1 MKPTLLSLWFGLCF
15 VCFGHTAFAADAV
28 VRIPVALRPGVV
40 SDVAVTVR
48 TNPHHHHCKGT
59 TIAAVHGFAHT
70 ATTWNPIVDDI
81 FSPPYSANLCRAALI
96 DLPGHGRSDRPS
108 GLIFSE
114 VSLNDYVTAV
124 IGALDGLEQR
134 GIHLDAVVGHS
145 MGGLII
151 EAMQARMLSQQTS
164 LAKRYGISLA
174 VLLSPTPAAEHPW
187 LFAESG
193 EAAQVISAFVIND
206 PIEGTVV
213 RVDPASWDFLFFTNF
228 AHELS
233 PGTPSPALVV
243 ANGYISDEPLVA
255 AAELVGLPP
264 WSRVSAGDKSFAP
277 EHGTLLLLVNPS
289 QDVFN
294 LRTETR
300 AAHVQ
305 LTGKSSLIGV
315 LEVDDPFAVHD
326 MHIAQPAL
334 YLQNV
339 GQALLSKL

>member
-1 MKPTLLSLWFGLCF
+1 MKPALLSLWFGLCF
-15 VCFGHTAFAADAV
+15 VCFGHTAFAADPV
-28 VRIPVALRPGVV
+28 VRIPVQLRPGVV
-40 SDVAVTVR
+40 SNVAVTVR
-48 TNPHHHHCKGT
+48 TNPHHHHCNGT
-59 TIAAVHGFAHT
+59 TIVAVHGFAHT
-70 ATTWNPIVDDI
+70 AATWNPLVDEI
-81 FSPPYSANLCRAALI
+81 FSAPYSATLCRAALI
-96 DLPGHGRSDRPS
+96 DLPGHGRSAPPI
-108 GLIFSE
+108 GLSFGE
-114 VSLNDYVTAV
+114 VSLEDYITAV
-124 IGALDGLEQR
+124 IGALDGLDQR
-134 GIHLDAVVGHS
+134 GIHPDAVVGHS

-174 VLLSPTPAAEHPW
+174 VLLSPTAAAEHPW

-193 EAAQVISAFVIND
+193 EAAQVIGALVTND
-206 PIEGTVV
+206 PIDGTVV
-213 RVDPASWDFLFFTNF
+213 RADPASWDFLFFTNF
-228 AHELS
+228 AHGFS

-264 WSRVSAGDKSFAP
+264 WSRVSAGDKPFAP

-294 LRTETR
+294 VRTETQ
-300 AAHVQ
+300 AAYVQ
-305 LTGKSSLIGV
+305 LTGDSSLIGF

-326 MHIAQPAL
+326 MHLAQPAL
-334 YLQNV
+334 YLQSV